1 MILLTRADWDGLV
14 CAVLLTQ
21 AEKIENI
28 YFVHPK
34 DMQDG
39 KVPVPKQSVIAN
51 LPYHPNCSLWFDHHV
66 SEEEKAATIGEFK
79 GKYALAPSAAR
90 LVYEYYGGEAKFP
103 RARELVEVTDK
114 IDSAQLTIEDV
125 TNPAGYVLLSYTIDP
140 RTGLRDTY
148 QQYFLKLVDLLKTK
162 TLEEILQ
169 DPDVQVRGERVIAED
184 TQFRRALLINSRQEG
199 TVVITDFRGLGEVPP
214 GNRFLI
220 YALFPE
226 VNISVR
232 LFDGRGGRYVVAAL
246 GHSIFNRTSKTN
258 IGELLGQYGGGGHRG
273 AGTVQ
278 FPRAE
283 AGPKIAEIIEKLK
296 ADG

>member
-21 AEKIENI
+21 VEQIEGI

-39 KVPVPKQSVIAN
+39 IVPVPKNSIIAN
-51 LPYHPNCSLWFDHHV
+51 LPYHPNCSLWFDHHI
-66 SEEEKAATIGEFK
+66 SEEEKVAGIGPFK
-79 GKYALAPSAAR
+79 GKYALAPSAAG
-90 LVYEYYGGEAKFP
+90 LVYEYYGGAARLP
-103 RARELVEVTDK
+103 GIRELVEVTDK
-114 IDSAQLTIEDV
+114 IDSAQLTLEDV

-162 TLEEILQ
+162 TLEEVLQ
-169 DPDVQVRGERVIAED
+169 DPDVKVRCERVIAED
-184 TQFRRALLINSRQEG
+184 LQFRRALMINSRQEAN
-199 TVVITDFRGLGEVPP
+199 VVITDFRGLGEVPP
-214 GNRFLI
+214 GNRFLV

-226 VNISVR
+226 ANISVR
-232 LFDGRGGRYVVAAL
+232 LFDGRGGRSVVAAL
-246 GHSIFNRTSKTN
+246 GHSIFNRTARTN
-258 IGELLGQYGGGGHRG
+258 IGELLSRYGGGGHSG

-278 FPRAE
+278 FTREE
-283 AGPKIAEIIEKLK
+283 AGPKIAEIIAKLK

>member
-39 KVPVPKQSVIAN
+39 IVPVPKNSIITN
-51 LPYHPNCSLWFDHHV
+51 LPYHPNCRLWFDHHI
-66 SEEEKAATIGEFK
+66 SEEEKAATLGEFK

-103 RARELVEVTDK
+103 GYEELVEATDQ
-114 IDSAQLTIEDV
+114 IDSAQLTLEDV
-125 TNPAGYVLLSYTIDP
+125 TNPGGYVLLSYTIDP

-148 QQYFLKLVDLLKTK
+148 QQYFLKLVNLLKTRP
-162 TLEEILQ
+162 LEEILQ
-169 DPDVQVRGERVIAED
+169 DPDVKVRSERVIAED
-184 TQFRRALLINSRQEG
+184 AQFRRALLINSRQEG
-199 TVVITDFRGLGEVPP
+199 NVVITDFRGLGEVPP
-214 GNRFLI
+214 GNRFLV

-226 VNISVR
+226 ANISVR
-232 LFDGRGGRYVVAAL
+232 LFDGRGGRTVVAAL
-246 GHSIFNRTSKTN
+246 GHSIFNRTSQTN
-258 IGELLGQYGGGGHRG
+258 IGELLGKYGGGGHRG

-278 FPRAE
+278 FAKEE
-283 AGPKIAEIIEKLK
+283 AGPKIAEIIERLK